1 MPWPSSLQIALK
13 EWATV
18 CHALE
23 TGRQMILL
31 RKGGIYES
39 AGEFELEHRQFLLFP
54 TYLHQNL
61 SMLKPEAHAGFEPR
75 AAEPAQVRLSAAAE
89 VTDIVQLRSRAQM
102 DALDD
107 EHVWTRPLIDMRFN
121 YKPDNPLYLLLVRV
135 YRLAQPVVVENTLAY
150 AGCKSWVPLNDRV
163 ALGDIAPAMDEVSF
177 ERRRVRV
184 LERCAA
190 DSENGVRM
198 PPSRRN
204 G

>member
-150 AGCKSWVPLNDRV
+150 AGCKSWVPLDDRV

-184 LERCAA
+184 LERCTAA
-190 DSENGVRM
+190 S
-198 PPSRRN
+198 
-204 G
+204 